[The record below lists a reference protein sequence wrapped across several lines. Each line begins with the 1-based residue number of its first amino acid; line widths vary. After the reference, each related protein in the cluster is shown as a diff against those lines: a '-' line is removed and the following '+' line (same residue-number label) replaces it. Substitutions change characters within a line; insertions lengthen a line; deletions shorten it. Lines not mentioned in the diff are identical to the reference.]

1 MILRISLLFLCAC
14 SSVTDKAVEPVEGTV
29 QSGDTGYRTGADD
42 SGPTDTA
49 AGDTADSGTDTA
61 SQIDDSGGSDTEE
74 PVEPSEEIC
83 DGLDNDLDG
92 EIDEDGVCSQTVLNR
107 NGHAYLFIDIAMS
120 WAVARD
126 ACVALGYHL
135 VHIDDEAEN
144 IWVHEQ
150 IYPGE
155 DGVGQLSSHTWIGL
169 SDFSANWEWV
179 WTDGHSPT
187 YELFSGDV
195 ITDGYG
201 TTHYGQA
208 AAYGDYAWPH
218 WLVSPGN
225 WEYRAVCESDG
236 GSG

>member
-107 NGHAYLFIDIAMS
+107 NGHAYLFIDIACPRGRPRCVS
-120 WAVARD
+120 PWAITW
-126 ACVALGYHL
+126 
-135 VHIDDEAEN
+135 HIDDEAE
-144 IWVHEQ
+144 IFGARADLPGRRWGGATQFTHLDWVVRLFGQ
-150 IYPGE
+150 L
-155 DGVGQLSSHTWIGL
+155 GVGL
-169 SDFSANWEWV
+169 
-179 WTDGHSPT
+179 TDGNSPT
-187 YELFSGDV
+187 FNCFRGM
-195 ITDGYG
+195 
-201 TTHYGQA
+201 
-208 AAYGDYAWPH
+208 
-218 WLVSPGN
+218 
-225 WEYRAVCESDG
+225 
-236 GSG
+236 